1 MNFVK
6 VVFPSHRQRRNFN
19 FYKFI
24 LSTGKNCAFSWYIHY
39 NPAFAPHQL
48 LSPPM
53 YRYNWCIRISSPQE
67 HTASYFSSVLLL
79 MPLSRSNTYSRT
91 ISTGRH
97 FTLRKKITSAMSKS
111 KKSTRC
117 CPARTRV
124 AASSHTSVNPV
135 EPKKQS
141 TLDATVASARIVARI
156 TQINGRNLSKMHY
169 SMCLTDMR
177 CSRFQML
184 CGPL

>member
-1 MNFVK
+1 MHPDIFTPGTYLII
-6 VVFPSHRQRRNFN
+6 VFLCLT
-19 FYKFI
+19 I
-24 LSTGKNCAFSWYIHY
+24 D
-39 NPAFAPHQL
+39 
-48 LSPPM
+48 
-53 YRYNWCIRISSPQE
+53 
-67 HTASYFSSVLLL
+67 V
-79 MPLSRSNTYSRT
+79 PLTVRHLKYSRT
-91 ISTGRH
+91 ITTGRD
-97 FTLRKKITSAMSKS
+97 FVSRKKITSAMSKS

-124 AASSHTSVNPV
+124 AASSHTSVNHV